1 MFPPNKPFL
10 YFMVCSDFQSVQCF
24 PFFYISCKH
33 LYTINDIYAHM
44 TTNIRISKLNRDKL
58 VELKQKGEYKNL
70 DEVIT
75 HLITINERFENSTI
89 VRLVKE

>member
-1 MFPPNKPFL
+1 MLN
-10 YFMVCSDFQSVQCF
+10 
-24 PFFYISCKH
+24 
-33 LYTINDIYAHM
+33 NIYAHM

-75 HLITINERFENSTI
+75 HLLSVNEKYENSTI

>member
-1 MFPPNKPFL
+1 ML
-10 YFMVCSDFQSVQCF
+10 
-24 PFFYISCKH
+24 
-33 LYTINDIYAHM
+33 INIYAHM
-44 TTNIRISKLNRDKL
+44 TTNIRISKSNRDKL
-58 VELKQKGEYKNL
+58 VELKQKQGYKNL

>member
-1 MFPPNKPFL
+1 MTN
-10 YFMVCSDFQSVQCF
+10 
-24 PFFYISCKH
+24 
-33 LYTINDIYAHM
+33 IYANM

-75 HLITINERFENSTI
+75 HLLNTNTRFEESIT

>member
-1 MFPPNKPFL
+1 M
-10 YFMVCSDFQSVQCF
+10 
-24 PFFYISCKH
+24 
-33 LYTINDIYAHM
+33 INNIYAHM
-44 TTNIRISKLNRDKL
+44 TTNIRISKLNRDRL

-75 HLITINERFENSTI
+75 QLLLINELYNKSEV

>member
-1 MFPPNKPFL
+1 M
-10 YFMVCSDFQSVQCF
+10 
-24 PFFYISCKH
+24 
-33 LYTINDIYAHM
+33 INNIYAHM

-58 VELKQKGEYKNL
+58 GELKQKGEYKNL

-75 HLITINERFENSTI
+75 HLITINERFENSKI

>member
-1 MFPPNKPFL
+1 
-10 YFMVCSDFQSVQCF
+10 
-24 PFFYISCKH
+24 
-33 LYTINDIYAHM
+33 M
-44 TTNIRISKLNRDKL
+44 TTNIRISKHNRNRL

-75 HLITINERFENSTI
+75 HLLQTNTRFENSML

>member
-1 MFPPNKPFL
+1 
-10 YFMVCSDFQSVQCF
+10 
-24 PFFYISCKH
+24 
-33 LYTINDIYAHM
+33 M
-44 TTNIRISKLNRDKL
+44 TTNIRILKLNRDKL

>member
-1 MFPPNKPFL
+1 
-10 YFMVCSDFQSVQCF
+10 
-24 PFFYISCKH
+24 
-33 LYTINDIYAHM
+33 M
-44 TTNIRISKLNRDKL
+44 TTNIRISKHNRNRL

-75 HLITINERFENSTI
+75 HLLSVNEKYENSTI

>member
-1 MFPPNKPFL
+1 
-10 YFMVCSDFQSVQCF
+10 
-24 PFFYISCKH
+24 
-33 LYTINDIYAHM
+33 M
-44 TTNIRISKLNRDKL
+44 TTNIRISKHNRDKL

-75 HLITINERFENSTI
+75 HLLQTNTRFENSTL

>member
-1 MFPPNKPFL
+1 
-10 YFMVCSDFQSVQCF
+10 
-24 PFFYISCKH
+24 
-33 LYTINDIYAHM
+33 M

-58 VELKQKGEYKNL
+58 VELKQKGNYKNL

-75 HLITINERFENSTI
+75 HLITINTRFKNSTI

>member
-1 MFPPNKPFL
+1 ML
-10 YFMVCSDFQSVQCF
+10 
-24 PFFYISCKH
+24 
-33 LYTINDIYAHM
+33 INIYAHM
-44 TTNIRISKLNRDKL
+44 TTNIRISKTNRDKL

-75 HLITINERFENSTI
+75 HLLQTNTRFENSTL